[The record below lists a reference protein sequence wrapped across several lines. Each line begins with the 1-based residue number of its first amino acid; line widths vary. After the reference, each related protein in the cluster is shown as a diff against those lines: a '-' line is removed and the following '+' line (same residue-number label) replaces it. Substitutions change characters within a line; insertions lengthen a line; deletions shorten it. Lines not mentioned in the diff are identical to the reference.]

1 MAEWPFPAEVP
12 LKNAHLRFGT
22 LRYTRR
28 THDTTIDVR
37 VHMDRLILEQRQDG
51 CALAHLV
58 SLVGNDAD
66 IGGVWAAI
74 LDGRTFWLSAPGL
87 GEVSATVGD
96 KPQCWRG
103 SILVPGRKQPLRHL
117 VAVSRELAL
126 TAPGGDNAS
135 RRTILCADNPVF
147 VLYRIAQR
155 FGLPV
160 VPEWAEWFVGE
171 LQRRKAIA
179 PLIGL
184 GCSPVVVRGTGKAF
198 LHWIGKGVK
207 RDVIRVPEKKGPIN
221 WPSFDGAFDP
231 EATEPE
237 ILSENRSVQL
247 PRPT

>member
-1 MAEWPFPAEVP
+1 MR
-12 LKNAHLRFGT
+12 NAYLRFGT

-28 THDTTIDVR
+28 THDITIDVR
-37 VHMDRLILEQRQDG
+37 VHLDHLILEQRQDG

-58 SLVGNDAD
+58 SVVGNDAD

-87 GEVSATVGD
+87 SEASATLCD

-103 SILVPGRKQPLRHL
+103 SISVPERTRPFRHF

-135 RRTILCADNPVF
+135 RRTILCADHPVF
-147 VLYRIAQR
+147 VLYRIALR

-171 LQRRKAIA
+171 LQLRKAIA
-179 PLIGL
+179 PLLGL
-184 GCSPVVVRGTGKAF
+184 GCSPVVVKGNGKAF
-198 LHWIGKGVK
+198 LHWIARAVK
-207 RDVIRVPEKKGPIN
+207 RGVIEVPESKGPVN
-221 WPSFDGAFDP
+221 WPSFQGLF
-231 EATEPE
+231 EPKAVE
-237 ILSENRSVQL
+237 PGVL
-247 PRPT
+247 

>member
-1 MAEWPFPAEVP
+1 M
-12 LKNAHLRFGT
+12 KNAHLRFGT

-37 VHMDRLILEQRQDG
+37 VHLDRLILEQREDG
-51 CALAHLV
+51 SALAHLV

-87 GEVSATVGD
+87 SEASATVGD

-117 VAVSRELAL
+117 VAVSSELAL

-221 WPSFDGAFDP
+221 WPSFDGVFDP
-231 EATEPE
+231 EATEPA

>member
-1 MAEWPFPAEVP
+1 MACIQHKYGGKAIPSRRFSV
-12 LKNAHLRFGT
+12 LTLHLPRCVSRKMLSTRPGS
-22 LRYTRR
+22 LASVAACAIQRY
-28 THDTTIDVR
+28 VR
-37 VHMDRLILEQRQDG
+37 KVY
-51 CALAHLV
+51 V
-58 SLVGNDAD
+58 S
-66 IGGVWAAI
+66 
-74 LDGRTFWLSAPGL
+74 
-87 GEVSATVGD
+87 EVSATVGD

-103 SILVPGRKQPLRHL
+103 SIPVPGRKQPLRHL

-207 RDVIRVPEKKGPIN
+207 CDVIRVPEKKGPIN

-231 EATEPE
+231 EATEPA

>member
-1 MAEWPFPAEVP
+1 MVEWPIPGEVP

-28 THDTTIDVR
+28 SHDTTIDVR
-37 VHMDRLILEQRQDG
+37 VHLDRLILEQRQDG

-103 SILVPGRKQPLRHL
+103 SISVPGRTRPFRHF

-126 TAPGGDNAS
+126 TTPGGDNLS
-135 RRTILCADNPVF
+135 RRTILSADDPAF

-160 VPEWAEWFVGE
+160 VPEWADWFVGE

-179 PLIGL
+179 PLNGL

-198 LHWIGKGVK
+198 LHWIGKAVKCGV
-207 RDVIRVPEKKGPIN
+207 IQVPEKKGPIN
-221 WPSFDGAFDP
+221 WPSFDAVLDP
-231 EATEPE
+231 QPQ
-237 ILSENRSVQL
+237 SQR
-247 PRPT
+247 